1 MAQSAS
7 DVKSEPETALVSPEV
22 TVGVGVDG
30 VTDVEDVVVVVLET
44 FFAWDE
50 VIVLVV
56 GVEVVAV
63 NAVFF
68 LFDCGFL
75 SSSSAF
81 DSALVLETAVEEEE
95 EIPPLPPTTPP
106 E

>member
-1 MAQSAS
+1 M
-7 DVKSEPETALVSPEV
+7 
-22 TVGVGVDG
+22 
-30 VTDVEDVVVVVLET
+30 
-44 FFAWDE
+44 
-50 VIVLVV
+50 LVV